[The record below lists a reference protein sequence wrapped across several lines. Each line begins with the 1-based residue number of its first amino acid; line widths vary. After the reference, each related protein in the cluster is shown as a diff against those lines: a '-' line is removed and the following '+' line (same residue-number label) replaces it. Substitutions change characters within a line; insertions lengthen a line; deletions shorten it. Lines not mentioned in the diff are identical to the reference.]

1 MGKIYENIDEYNQ
14 NKKRKI
20 LTLFDDM
27 ISDILSDK
35 IFIPIVT
42 EIIIRDRKLN
52 ISIVFITYL
61 ILLFGN
67 MLE

>member
-1 MGKIYENIDEYNQ
+1 MCKIYENIDEYYQ

-20 LTLFDDM
+20 LTLFGDM

-52 ISIVFITYL
+52 ISLVFITYL